1 MNSFEFLSIYWLAI
15 TFAALYGV
23 VGGFTLVKIY
33 QFGGMLDELESEAI
47 RRSNE
52 IRRRSRAY
60 RESELLEV
68 PSSVSSFDG

>member
-1 MNSFEFLSIYWLAI
+1 MNSLEFLSIYWLAI

-33 QFGGMLDELESEAI
+33 QFGGMLDEFESEAI

-52 IRRRSRAY
+52 LRRRSRAY
-60 RESELLEV
+60 REGALLEV
-68 PSSVSSFDG
+68 PERVSSLDG

>member
-1 MNSFEFLSIYWLAI
+1 MSSFEFLSIYWLAI

-33 QFGGMLDELESEAI
+33 QCGGMLDELESEAI

-68 PSSVSSFDG
+68 PSRVSSFDG